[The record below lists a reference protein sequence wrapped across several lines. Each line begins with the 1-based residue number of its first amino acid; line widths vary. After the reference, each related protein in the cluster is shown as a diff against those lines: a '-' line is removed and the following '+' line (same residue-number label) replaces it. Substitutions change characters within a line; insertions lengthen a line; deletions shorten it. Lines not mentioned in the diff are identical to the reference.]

1 MRRLEAIGG
10 KAGLA
15 DFSHLDLK
23 KMKGVFFLHIKR
35 WKLKQ
40 FIENYKTTRWIGLK
54 PVYHVRIANAH
65 IFYFFCFEIV
75 IWANWAKPY
84 VMTYGEAHCRETNL
98 NMTRFLYE
106 VRGEGGAIVY
116 SYRFG

>member
-10 KAGLA
+10 KAWLA

-75 IWANWAKPY
+75 IGANWAKPY

>member
-1 MRRLEAIGG
+1 MGE

-15 DFSHLDLK
+15 DFFTLK
-23 KMKGVFFLHIKR
+23 IFSIVKGVFFLHLKR

-40 FIENYKTTRWIGLK
+40 FIENYKMTRWVGLK

-65 IFYFFCFEIV
+65 IFYFFWLEIV
-75 IWANWAKPY
+75 VGANWAEPY
-84 VMTYGEAHCRETNL
+84 VKAYGREHCEKTNL
-98 NMTRFLYE
+98 AMTRFLYE
-106 VRGEGGAIVY
+106 VRGEGGEIVY